1 MDTQVT
7 LEGGGW
13 LRAERRG
20 MQVRLR
26 AELKREQG
34 QQYTLWICGRGGKL
48 CLGTLCPDGEGL
60 ALGKT
65 VPLARLEE
73 AGCWPVTGGW
83 TEGENRGSGETGRT
97 AWRRAC
103 NPRSLCPDPALELAW
118 REPAEWRC
126 RRGGAGAVLLSVPFS
141 TARPVPLTPLFCL
154 ARVEEVEG
162 RLRLVWAFRE
172 GHPLV
177 PDKNGEIH

>member
-1 MDTQVT
+1 MDTQVA

-20 MQVRLR
+20 TQVRLR
-26 AELKREQG
+26 CEATGQG
-34 QQYTLWICGRGGKL
+34 DQQRSLWICGRGGKL
-48 CLGTLCPDGEGL
+48 CLGTLCPEGEGL
-60 ALGKT
+60 VLGKT

-83 TEGENRGSGETGRT
+83 IEGEAEQAAQT

-118 REPAEWRC
+118 REPADWRC
-126 RRGGAGAVLLSVPFS
+126 RRGEAGAVLLSAPFS

-154 ARVEEVEG
+154 AQVEEVGG
-162 RLRLVWAFRE
+162 RLRLVWAFRA